1 MVEIQEYDFAE
12 IIKLRLRQSPSKDD
26 TWHIFE
32 FEMRTAN
39 VMSDNE
45 QQTGWSKARHDSN
58 ERVVACS
65 MPQSIVNDGFER
77 VWRPAQV
84 SFEQTAQHRP
94 TGEVAFRVL
103 PRKMRIG
110 PGFWESGQRDK
121 VRA

>member
-1 MVEIQEYDFAE
+1 MSCLIMNSRQAGV
-12 IIKLRLRQSPSKDD
+12 RLAM
-26 TWHIFE
+26 T
-32 FEMRTAN
+32 RTN
-39 VMSDNE
+39 
-45 QQTGWSKARHDSN
+45 TGC
-58 ERVVACS
+58 ACS